1 MPRARGCRGD
11 SELSERAPRRSALGS
26 GALWSSGFRPF
37 FLAAAAYGPL
47 LVGFWYGA
55 RSGWWGA
62 PDAQLALPLL
72 HAHELLFGFAAAL
85 VCGVLLTALPSW
97 SGASE
102 LRGLPLAALAALWFA
117 GRAAMHAAAWLPAPL
132 VMALDCALL
141 PALCAMLFATIAAA
155 RRRLFWW
162 TLPPLVAFA
171 AANVA
176 FHLALARGA
185 EGNARWALL
194 LGVHALAFLFTLY
207 GGLFIPAFTR
217 RWLHQRGERAGA
229 ILMPLEYA
237 TAAAMLAFAG
247 ADLLGAPAGWMTTAA
262 LGAAAVHAW
271 RFARW
276 RGWRTAGE
284 PLLWCV
290 HLGYA
295 WLIAALVLRALAE
308 LVAGLPREAWIHAF
322 TLGAYGML
330 KIGLMTRVALRHTG
344 RPLIAGLP
352 MRAAFVMVLAAA
364 LLRLAYSVHDLRWAL
379 AASALLWA
387 AAFLTY
393 LAVHARILLGPSL
406 PRQTL
411 EEK

>member
-1 MPRARGCRGD
+1 M
-11 SELSERAPRRSALGS
+11 RRN
-26 GALWSSGFRPF
+26 ALWSSGFRPF

-47 LVGFWYGA
+47 LLALWYGA
-55 RSGWWGA
+55 RAGWWGA
-62 PDAQLALPLL
+62 PAAGLALPLL
-72 HAHELLFGFAAAL
+72 HAHEMLFGFAAAL

-97 SGASE
+97 SSAVE
-102 LRGLPLAALAALWFA
+102 LRGAPLAALALLWLA
-117 GRAAMHAAAWLPAPL
+117 GRAALLGAQWLAPWI
-132 VMALDCALL
+132 VAIVDCALVPVL
-141 PALCAMLFATIAAA
+141 LAMLFATLRTA

-162 TLPPLVAFA
+162 TLLPLVALA
-171 AANVA
+171 AANIA
-176 FHLALARGA
+176 FHVALAREA
-185 EGNARWALL
+185 QSDAQWALT

-217 RWLHQRGERAGA
+217 RWLHARGEHAAG

-237 TAAAMLAFAG
+237 TAFAMIAFAC
-247 ADLLGAPAGWMTTAA
+247 ADLLGAPPGWTAA
-262 LGAAAVHAW
+262 AAFAAAGVHAW

-284 PLLWCV
+284 PLLWCI

-295 WLIAALVLRALAE
+295 WLIGALVLRALAE
-308 LVAGLPREAWIHAF
+308 LTPALPREAWIHAF

-344 RPLIAGLP
+344 RAL
-352 MRAAFVMVLAAA
+352 RASAAMQLAFLMVFAAS
-364 LLRLAYSVHDLRWAL
+364 LLRLAFSVHDLGEWAL

-393 LAVHARILLGPSL
+393 LGLHGPMLVRASL
-406 PRQTL
+406 PRR
-411 EEK
+411 